1 MADKGTDTGN
11 PEGVMEK
18 ETNSSEKTGNNGYD
32 IPATE
37 SIAKLIKSA
46 QEKGRL
52 TYSELYDALPDDVVS
67 PEQIDELL
75 MLFDEMDI
83 EIIDNSKAQI
93 TSQSEEDKEIT
104 LAKEYAEAMADNEK
118 VRTDDPVRLYL
129 REMGRVPLLSREGE
143 IELAKRIEYGQNVIQ
158 DAVFSVYSTHRDLDA
173 LAEKLRNNELKIEK
187 VVKINAEGRLPLYK
201 QKEYIRKTCKLL
213 GEAYAEHL
221 KITDAQKRSHEEG
234 TRLDYSQI
242 EAHEQHIRELLL
254 EVGFAPRHIDRFADR
269 IIDLMRL
276 INIKRRDLK
285 AVCRRLDLNADEALE
300 LADGVD
306 PEHPAAR
313 RIADKLKLNEE
324 GLNRAVQRV
333 RKAVEKVRQVER
345 QVGMNADELQE
356 IVARV
361 REGRQAVHDAKMMLV
376 KSNVRLVVSI
386 AKKYTNRGLHFL
398 DLIQEGN
405 IGLMR
410 AVDKFDYKKGYK
422 FSTYATWWIRQAVT
436 RSIADQARTIR
447 IPVHMIE
454 AINKVI
460 RTSRQLLHEL
470 GREPTPTEI
479 ADELGM
485 SADKVRRILKIAQEP
500 ISLETPIGQ
509 EEDSHLADFVEDKNA
524 VSPARSAA
532 YIIMSEKIEEVLKSL
547 TRREEKVLRFRF
559 GVGDGCP
566 RTLDEVGTIFNVTRE
581 RVRQIEAKALRK
593 LRHPS
598 RSKLLKAF
606 LEL

>member
-1 MADKGTDTGN
+1 MAS
-11 PEGVMEK
+11 
-18 ETNSSEKTGNNGYD
+18 ETPTHHDEDVQELLTTK
-32 IPATE
+32 
-37 SIAKLIKSA
+37 SIETLLNRG
-46 QEKGRL
+46 QERGFL
-52 TYSELYDALPDDVVS
+52 TYSELYDALPKQVVS

-83 EIIDNSKAQI
+83 NVVDNSKVQL
-93 TSQSEEDKEIT
+93 TNSSEYNKAN
-104 LAKEYAEAMADNEK
+104 LARQYAEALAINEK

-129 REMGRVPLLSREGE
+129 REMGRVPLLTREGE
-143 IELAKRIEYGQNVIQ
+143 VELAKQIEQGQNVVQ
-158 DAVFSVYSTHRDLDA
+158 DAVFSVHSTHRDLEG
-173 LAEKLRNNELKIEK
+173 LIEKLNNGDLKIEK
-187 VVKINAEGRLPLYK
+187 VVKIVAEGRLPLYK
-201 QKEYIRKTCKLL
+201 QKEYIRLTCALL
-213 GEAYAEHL
+213 EETLAEHRKL
-221 KITDAQKRSHEEG
+221 VEN
-234 TRLDYSQI
+234 LDEYDEKAIDKSM
-242 EAHEQHIRELLL
+242 AFIREKLL
-254 EVGFAPRHIDRFADR
+254 EVNFHPRHINRFAER
-269 IIDLMRL
+269 IIDLLKLIRL
-276 INIKRRDLK
+276 KSRAFRELLQKLNITEEQ
-285 AVCRRLDLNADEALE
+285 ADQLTN
-300 LADGVD
+300 D
-306 PEHPAAR
+306 PEMTSDLAMELRKRLHLDEEQLAR
-313 RIADKLKLNEE
+313 YI
-324 GLNRAVQRV
+324 QRLS
-333 RKAVEKVRQVER
+333 KAHAKVRQVEL
-345 QVGMNADELQE
+345 QVGMSTQEL
-356 IVARV
+356 
-361 REGRQAVHDAKMMLV
+361 REVVNTIRDGRQMVHHAKMMLV

-460 RTSRQLLHEL
+460 RTSRQQLHEL

-485 SADKVRRILKIAQEP
+485 STDKVRRILKIAQEP

-509 EEDSHLADFVEDKNA
+509 EEDSHLADFVEDKSS

-532 YIIMSEKIEEVLKSL
+532 FLLMSEQIERVLESL

-593 LRHPS
+593 LRHPT
-598 RSKLLKAF
+598 RSNKLKAF
-606 LEL
+606 LDL

>member
-1 MADKGTDTGN
+1 M
-11 PEGVMEK
+11 VS
-18 ETNSSEKTGNNGYD
+18 ETPTHHDEAVQELLTTK
-32 IPATE
+32 
-37 SIAKLIKSA
+37 SIETLLSRG
-46 QEKGRL
+46 QERGFL
-52 TYSELYDALPDDVVS
+52 TYSELYDALPKQVVS

-83 EIIDNSKAQI
+83 NVVDNSKVQL
-93 TSQSEEDKEIT
+93 TNSSEYNKAN
-104 LAKEYAEAMADNEK
+104 LARQYAEALAINEK

-129 REMGRVPLLSREGE
+129 REMGRVPLLTREGE
-143 IELAKRIEYGQNVIQ
+143 VELAKQIEQGQNVVQ
-158 DAVFSVYSTHRDLDA
+158 DAVFSVHSTHRDLEG
-173 LAEKLRNNELKIEK
+173 LIEKLNNGDVKIEK
-187 VVKINAEGRLPLYK
+187 VVRIVAEGRLPLYK
-201 QKEYIRKTCKLL
+201 QKEYIRLTCALL
-213 GEAYAEHL
+213 EETLVEHRQL
-221 KITDAQKRSHEEG
+221 VEN
-234 TRLDYSQI
+234 LDEYDEKAVEKSM
-242 EAHEQHIRELLL
+242 ALIREKLL
-254 EVGFAPRHIDRFADR
+254 EVNFHPRHINRFAER
-269 IIDLMRL
+269 IIDLLKLIRL
-276 INIKRRDLK
+276 KSRAFRELLQKLQITEEQ
-285 AVCRRLDLNADEALE
+285 ADQLSHDPEMVSE
-300 LADGVD
+300 LARELRLRLHLD
-306 PEHPAAR
+306 EEQLAR
-313 RIADKLKLNEE
+313 YI
-324 GLNRAVQRV
+324 QRLS
-333 RKAVEKVRQVER
+333 KAHAKVRQVEL
-345 QVGMNADELQE
+345 QVGMSTQEL
-356 IVARV
+356 
-361 REGRQAVHDAKMMLV
+361 REVVNTIRDGRQMVHHAKMMLV

-460 RTSRQLLHEL
+460 RTSRQQLHEL

-485 SADKVRRILKIAQEP
+485 STDKVRRILKIAQEP

-509 EEDSHLADFVEDKNA
+509 EEDSHLADFVEDKSS

-532 YIIMSEKIEEVLKSL
+532 FLLMSEQIERVLESL

-593 LRHPS
+593 LRHPT
-598 RSKLLKAF
+598 RSNKLKAF
-606 LEL
+606 LDL

>member
-1 MADKGTDTGN
+1 M
-11 PEGVMEK
+11 VS
-18 ETNSSEKTGNNGYD
+18 ETPTHHDEAVQELLTTK
-32 IPATE
+32 
-37 SIAKLIKSA
+37 SIETLLNRG
-46 QEKGRL
+46 QERGFL
-52 TYSELYDALPDDVVS
+52 TYSELYDALPKQVVS

-83 EIIDNSKAQI
+83 NVVDNSKVQL
-93 TSQSEEDKEIT
+93 TNSSEYNKAN
-104 LAKEYAEAMADNEK
+104 LARQYAEALAINEK

-129 REMGRVPLLSREGE
+129 REMGRVPLLTREGE
-143 IELAKRIEYGQNVIQ
+143 VELAKQIEQGQNVVQ
-158 DAVFSVYSTHRDLDA
+158 DAVFSVHSTHRDLEG
-173 LAEKLRNNELKIEK
+173 LIEKLNNGDLKIEK
-187 VVKINAEGRLPLYK
+187 VVKIVAEGRLPLYK
-201 QKEYIRKTCKLL
+201 QKEYIRLTCALL
-213 GEAYAEHL
+213 EETLAEHRKL
-221 KITDAQKRSHEEG
+221 VG
-234 TRLDYSQI
+234 NLDEFNEKAVDTSMSF
-242 EAHEQHIRELLL
+242 IREKLL
-254 EVGFAPRHIDRFADR
+254 EVNFHPRHINRFAER
-269 IIDLMRL
+269 IIDLLKLIRL
-276 INIKRRDLK
+276 KSRAFR
-285 AVCRRLDLNADEALE
+285 E
-300 LADGVD
+300 LLQKLGIT
-306 PEHPAAR
+306 EEQ
-313 RIADKLKLNEE
+313 ADKLTNDPEMTSELAMELRKRLHLDEE
-324 GLNRAVQRV
+324 QLARYIQRLS
-333 RKAVEKVRQVER
+333 KAHAKVRQVEL
-345 QVGMNADELQE
+345 QVGMSTSEL
-356 IVARV
+356 
-361 REGRQAVHDAKMMLV
+361 REVVNTIRDGRQMVHHAKMMLV

-460 RTSRQLLHEL
+460 RTSRQQLHEL

-485 SADKVRRILKIAQEP
+485 STDKVRRILKIAQEP

-509 EEDSHLADFVEDKNA
+509 EEDSHLADFVEDKSS

-532 YIIMSEKIEEVLKSL
+532 FLLMGEQIGRVLESL

-593 LRHPS
+593 LRHPT
-598 RSKLLKAF
+598 RSNKLKAF
-606 LEL
+606 LDL

>member
-1 MADKGTDTGN
+1 MKDERISDDDHAQENSETKPNLHDT
-11 PEGVMEK
+11 
-18 ETNSSEKTGNNGYD
+18 S
-32 IPATE
+32 E
-37 SIAKLIKSA
+37 SIEKLILLG
-46 QEKGRL
+46 QEKGQL
-52 TYSELYDALPDDVVS
+52 TYSELYDALPNDLVN

-75 MLFDEMDI
+75 ILFDELDI
-83 EIIDNSKAQI
+83 NIVDTSKAKLPK
-93 TSQSEEDKEIT
+93 TVKTGPGVS
-104 LAKEYAEAMADNEK
+104 LAREYANALADVEK
-118 VRTDDPVRLYL
+118 IRTDDPVRLYL

-143 IELAKRIEYGQNVIQ
+143 IELAKRIESGQNVIQ
-158 DAVFSVYSTHRDLDA
+158 DAVFSVWSTHRDLEA
-173 LAEKLRNNELKIEK
+173 LADKLRAGELKIEK

-201 QKEYIRKTCKLL
+201 QKEYIRSTCKLL
-213 GEAYAEHL
+213 AETYAEHQL
-221 KITDAQKRSHEEG
+221 LVAVLASAKKEDREPDPKLIDRIG
-234 TRLDYSQI
+234 T
-242 EAHEQHIRELLL
+242 AIREKLL
-254 EVGFAPRHIDRFADR
+254 EVRFSPLQINRFADR
-269 IIDLMRL
+269 IIDLLRL
-276 INIKRRDLK
+276 INLKQRDLEQTTKKLGIDLEEAEAIADEITTGTPRVAELIKRFNTD
-285 AVCRRLDLNADEALE
+285 
-300 LADGVD
+300 
-306 PEHPAAR
+306 
-313 RIADKLKLNEE
+313 EE
-324 GLNRAVQRV
+324 GLARTVQRLT
-333 RKAVEKVRQVER
+333 KAAEKVRQVER
-345 QVGMNADELQE
+345 QVGKNTDGLRGVVKL
-356 IVARV
+356 I
-361 REGRQAVHDAKMMLV
+361 REGRQEVHEAKMTLV
-376 KSNVRLVVSI
+376 RSNVRLVVSI

-509 EEDSHLADFVEDKNA
+509 EEDSHLADFVEDKST

-532 YIIMSEKIEEVLKSL
+532 FMLMSEQIESVLSTL

-559 GVGDGCP
+559 GVGNGCP

-593 LRHPS
+593 LRHPT
-598 RSKLLKAF
+598 RSSKLKAF

>member
-1 MADKGTDTGN
+1 MKDDDDGSFDDEIEESEDTEVKHN
-11 PEGVMEK
+11 LH
-18 ETNSSEKTGNNGYD
+18 D
-32 IPATE
+32 IPASE
-37 SIAKLIKSA
+37 SIEKLIVLG
-46 QEKGRL
+46 QEKGQL
-52 TYSELYDALPDDVVS
+52 TYSELYDALPSDVVS

-75 MLFDEMDI
+75 MLFDELDI
-83 EIIDNSKAQI
+83 DIVDTSKAKLPK
-93 TSQSEEDKEIT
+93 TVKAGAEVS
-104 LAKEYAEAMADNEK
+104 LAREYADALADVEK
-118 VRTDDPVRLYL
+118 IRTDDPVRLYL

-143 IELAKRIEYGQNVIQ
+143 IELAKGIESGQNVIQ
-158 DAVFSVYSTHRDLDA
+158 DAVFSVYSTHRDLEA
-173 LAEKLRNNELKIEK
+173 LAEKLRQGDLKIEK

-201 QKEYIRKTCKLL
+201 QKEYIRRTCKLL
-213 GEAYAEHL
+213 AETYTEHQRIMTELTEAKQENREPDGELISAGEVA
-221 KITDAQKRSHEEG
+221 
-234 TRLDYSQI
+234 
-242 EAHEQHIRELLL
+242 IREKLLDVQFSPL
-254 EVGFAPRHIDRFADR
+254 QINRFADR
-269 IIDLMRL
+269 IIDLLRL
-276 INIKRRDLK
+276 INLKQRDLEQTTK
-285 AVCRRLDLNADEALE
+285 KLGIDLDEAE
-300 LADGVD
+300 AISDNITVKNPLAAGLMKRLSTD
-306 PEHPAAR
+306 
-313 RIADKLKLNEE
+313 EE
-324 GLNRAVQRV
+324 GLARTVQRLT
-333 RKAVEKVRQVER
+333 KAAEKVRQVER
-345 QVGMNADELQE
+345 QVGMTTDDLRDVVKR
-356 IVARV
+356 I
-361 REGRQAVHDAKMMLV
+361 REGRQQVHEAKMTLV
-376 KSNVRLVVSI
+376 RSNVRLVVSI

-509 EEDSHLADFVEDKNA
+509 EEDSHLADFVEDKNT

-532 YIIMSEKIEEVLKSL
+532 FMLMSEQIESVLSTL

-593 LRHPS
+593 LRHPT
-598 RSKLLKAF
+598 RSNKLKAF

>member
-1 MADKGTDTGN
+1 MTEDTQS
-11 PEGVMEK
+11 K
-18 ETNSSEKTGNNGYD
+18 EHGFN

-37 SIAKLIKSA
+37 DIEKLIRNA
-46 QEKGRL
+46 RDKGSL
-52 TYSELYDALPDDVVS
+52 TYSELYDALPDDVVN

-93 TSQSEEDKEIT
+93 TRDTEEDRESA
-104 LAKEYAEAMADNEK
+104 LAKEYSKALSEAEK

-158 DAVFSVYSTHRDLDA
+158 DAVFSVYSTHHDLDA
-173 LAEKLRNNELKIEK
+173 LSDKLRQGELKIEK

-201 QKEYIRKTCKLL
+201 QKEYIRKTCKFL
-213 GEAYAEHL
+213 GDAYAEHL
-221 KITDAQKRSHEEG
+221 KITDAQRLAREEG
-234 TRLDYSQI
+234 LEIDPLQI
-242 EAHEQHIRELLL
+242 EAHEQRIRELLL
-254 EVGFAPRHIDRFADR
+254 HVKFSPRQIIRFADR
-269 IIDLMRL
+269 IIDLLKL
-276 INIKRRDLK
+276 INIKKRDLR
-285 AVCRRLDLNADEALE
+285 AVCRRFDLTQEQAYTLVDADQ
-300 LADGVD
+300 G
-306 PEHPAAR
+306 EHPQVDGFR
-313 RIADKLKLNEE
+313 DKYNLNEE
-324 GLNRAVQRV
+324 SLNRTIQRI

-345 QVGMNADELQE
+345 QVGMNADELRE
-356 IVARV
+356 VVARI
-361 REGRQAVHDAKMMLV
+361 REGRQEVHDAKMMLV

-485 SADKVRRILKIAQEP
+485 SSDKVRRILKIAQEP

-524 VSPARSAA
+524 VSPARTAA
-532 YIIMSEKIEEVLKSL
+532 YTMMSEKIENVLGSL

-598 RSKLLKAF
+598 RSSKLKAF